1 MGVFAPQ
8 SFRCYNEGHKW
19 IGNTTTMDIQA
30 VLKEYKQQFDIELA
44 IYFDKVIAE
53 VREKDVFV
61 ADALEY
67 IKTFALSGGKRLRST
82 LMYYGY
88 VAAGGQDK
96 EKMIKA
102 ALSVEL
108 IHIFLLIHDDIIDR
122 DALRHGVETVHVRY
136 GKLGKKLFPHIEG
149 DHFGNS
155 IALIM
160 GDMVHALGNQV
171 LFESPFDPA
180 LILKALSKLQ
190 SIVALTVIGQT
201 KDVYIEYAKQATEGE
216 ILRMYEYKTARYT
229 VEGPLHLGVIL
240 AGGDTSLL
248 EGLSRYAIPLGIAFQ
263 IQDDIL
269 GIFGSEEKLGK
280 PVDSDIVE
288 GKWTMLVASAMQ
300 TLNPEEKKEFS
311 IILNK
316 GIALTPED
324 ADRFRAL
331 VRQSGALTY
340 AQTKAKQCISEGRQA
355 VLELKGIDAEARS
368 FLIGVADFMMQ
379 REY

>member
-1 MGVFAPQ
+1 
-8 SFRCYNEGHKW
+8 
-19 IGNTTTMDIQA
+19 MDIQA
-30 VLKEYKQQFDIELA
+30 VLKEYKRKFDVELA
-44 IYFDKVIAE
+44 LYFDRVIAQ
-53 VREKDVFV
+53 VQEKDAFV
-61 ADALEY
+61 AEALEY
-67 IKTFALSGGKRLRST
+67 VKTFALSGGKRLRST

-88 VAAGGQDK
+88 VAAKGQDA

-122 DALRHGVETVHVRY
+122 DVLRHGVETVHVHY
-136 GKLGKKLFPHIEG
+136 GKLGKKLFSHIEG

-155 IALIM
+155 IAIIM
-160 GDMVHALGNQV
+160 GDMMHALGNQI

-201 KDVYIEYAKQATEGE
+201 KDVYIEYAKQATEEE

-229 VEGPLHLGVIL
+229 VEGPLHLGAIL
-240 AGGDTSLL
+240 AGGSETLL
-248 EGLSRYAIPLGIAFQ
+248 DGLSRYAIPIGIAFQ

-280 PVDSDIVE
+280 PVGSDIVE
-288 GKWTMLVASAMQ
+288 GKWTILVAYA
-300 TLNPEEKKEFS
+300 LELLDAHDKKEF
-311 IILNK
+311 LELLQK
-316 GIALTPED
+316 GNALTKEN
-324 ADRFRAL
+324 ARRFREL
-331 VRQSGALTY
+331 VSQSGALNR
-340 AQTKAKQCISEGRQA
+340 AESLAKRYISEGRQA
-355 VLELKGIDAEARS
+355 VLELKDIDTNAQE
-368 FLIGVADFMMQ
+368 FLLSVADFMAQ